1 MLNVYF
7 RVLDDV
13 TFPILS
19 ELRKMRYKTIKYWL
33 NTTDIDVLKMGMR
46 DMQAINHQSIDHG
59 LVCFNWDIKL
69 CAVTPMY
76 DGLEHLIS
84 RYTTESTDFVC
95 VDSCNHLNDE
105 LVLFQ
110 DAKHKTDYPKEFI
123 RIPGF
128 SKYEALIE
136 YANVKGAF
144 PFSLSDTI
152 RFEKCTG
159 IDEIQ
164 GASVYKEIKTG
175 RYWYKDMFHKTH
187 YEVFNSTGKKHL
199 GEADMDGNLD
209 ENKKDTSKSA
219 IL

>member
-13 TFPILS
+13 TRPILFK
-19 ELRKMRYKTIKYWL
+19 LRKKRYKTIKCWF
-33 NTTDIDVLKMGMR
+33 NTTDKNVVKIGLR
-46 DMQAINHQSIDHG
+46 DMQAIHHQSIDHA
-59 LVCFNWDIKL
+59 LCCFDWDVKL
-69 CAVTPMY
+69 YAVTPMY
-76 DGLEHLIS
+76 DGLEHLVS
-84 RYTTESTDFVC
+84 RYITESTDFVC
-95 VDSCNHLNDE
+95 IDSCNHLNDE

-110 DAKHKTDYPKEFI
+110 DAEHKTDYPKEFI
-123 RIPGF
+123 RIPCF

-136 YANVKGAF
+136 YANDKGAF
-144 PFSLSDTI
+144 PFSLLDTT

-164 GASVYKEIKTG
+164 GASVYREIETG
-175 RYWYKDMFHKTH
+175 RYWYKDMLHKTH